1 MRGRP
6 RIVDLADYY
15 WLRHVQCAALD
26 EARECFDRSKR
37 PNQGMIML
45 LEWGLCKY
53 EADEMMENLNKH
65 WLRLHGQMNG
75 KVGAT

>member
-1 MRGRP
+1 MRARP
-6 RIVDLADYY
+6 RIADLADYY
-15 WLRHVQCAALD
+15 WLRHVQCASLD
-26 EARECFDRSKR
+26 EAREYFDRLKR
-37 PNQGMIML
+37 PKHGMIML

-65 WLRLHGQMNG
+65 WPRLHGQMNG